1 MEKYKS
7 KQKWPYVK
15 KGHPPVPVNRSLN
28 HPETWHTYSGGASLT
43 FHS

>member
-15 KGHPPVPVNRSLN
+15 KGHPPRPGK
-28 HPETWHTYSGGASLT
+28 PLT
-43 FHS
+43 QSPWNLAHI